1 MQNRVDIKNFIVQIE
16 RDFSVNE
23 WQVNGIHLWP
33 ILRIKLF
40 FYLIN
45 KIEFEAKVLPNQP
58 HTSNQRISPIRKL
71 LYRFKRKVKQL
82 NTIRHYLLW
91 KSKLPQKN
99 YLFLGGDVH
108 RVSHENSRFNRFFDV
123 LIDKYGIQEQSL
135 YLEYGNQ
142 ITKKQ
147 YHSER
152 VLFYEPFFVGYKF
165 LHRTSKSEVVFKWNG
180 FAEFKSFLTQNEMTK
195 DFIQNNDLSNLE
207 YWASELFL
215 PKIAFFK
222 TVLQK
227 IQPKQIHFLCY
238 YSEFNY
244 ALLVAAN
251 QAKITTVEMQHGPQ
265 TNIHLS
271 YGSWT
276 AIPERGYD
284 VLPRVFW
291 NWDESSATIL
301 KKWMQSN
308 PNYEVKVIGNPWLD
322 YWKTKSQV
330 YPHKDFIL
338 YSLQPNPITLD
349 QLFTPQLLECIRS
362 GEEIWFIRLH
372 PRQMHELD
380 AIVTLLT
387 KENLSDKVN
396 VTVATQ
402 DALPQLLANAKLHV
416 THSSGTAIEATF
428 FGLKTVL
435 LNEIGLVSF
444 PELLAKNQAI
454 YIDYLSED
462 FASKFKS
469 YLTGLDK
476 PENNTIFEQPII
488 SNLFP

>member
-23 WQVNGIHLWP
+23 WQVNGVHLWP

-45 KIEFEAKVLPNQP
+45 KIEFEAKGSSSQP
-58 HTSNQRISPIRKL
+58 HALNPTISPIRKL
-71 LYRFKRKVKQL
+71 LYRLKRKVKQL

-91 KSKLPQKN
+91 KNKLSQKD

-108 RVSHENSRFNRFFDV
+108 RVTHENTRFNRFFDV
-123 LIDKYGIQEQSL
+123 LIEQHGIQEQAL

-142 ITKKQ
+142 ITINQ

-152 VLFYEPFFVGYKF
+152 VLFYEPFFWGYKL
-165 LHRTSKSEVVFKWNG
+165 LHRTSKSEVVFQWNG
-180 FAEFKSFLTQNEMTK
+180 FAEFKSFLNQNEMTK

-207 YWASELFL
+207 YWAKEQFL

-222 TVLQK
+222 AILGI

-238 YSEFNY
+238 YFDFNY

-265 TNIHLS
+265 TDIHLS

-276 AIPERGYD
+276 AIPDQGYD
-284 VLPRVFW
+284 VLPRIFW
-291 NWDESSATIL
+291 NWDESSASIL

-322 YWKTKSQV
+322 YWKTKSQA

-362 GEEIWFIRLH
+362 GNEVWFIRLH
-372 PRQMHELD
+372 PRQMHEMD
-380 AIVTLLT
+380 AIVALLA
-387 KENLSDKVN
+387 KENLLDKVN
-396 VTVATQ
+396 ITAATQ
-402 DALPQLLANAKLHV
+402 DPLPQLLANAKLHV

-428 FGLKTVL
+428 FGLKTIL
-435 LNEIGLVSF
+435 LNEIGLASF

-454 YIDYLSED
+454 YIDYLSKD
-462 FASKFKS
+462 FITKFKS
-469 YLTGLDK
+469 YLAGLDK
-476 PENNTIFEQPII
+476 AENSTIFEQPII

>member
-45 KIEFEAKVLPNQP
+45 KIEFEAKGSSSQP
-58 HTSNQRISPIRKL
+58 QASNQTILPIRKL

-91 KSKLPQKN
+91 KNKLPQKD
-99 YLFLGGDVH
+99 YLFIGGDVH
-108 RVSHENSRFNRFFDV
+108 RVTHEKTRFNRFFDV
-123 LIDKYGIQEQSL
+123 LIEQHGIQEQAL

-142 ITKKQ
+142 IIKNQ
-147 YHSER
+147 YHPER
-152 VLFYEPFFVGYKF
+152 VLFYEPFFIGYKL
-165 LHRTSKSEVVFKWNG
+165 LHRSKNIKATFSWIG
-180 FAEFKSFLTQNEMTK
+180 FSAFQDFLESNEMTK
-195 DFIQNNDLSNLE
+195 DFIVQNDIPCLE
-207 YWASELFL
+207 YWAKEQFL
-215 PKIAFFK
+215 PKMAFFK
-222 TVLQK
+222 TILARIKPQ
-227 IQPKQIHFLCY
+227 QIHFLCY

-251 QAKITTVEMQHGPQ
+251 KAKITTVEMQHGPQ
-265 TNIHLS
+265 TDIHLS

-276 AIPERGYD
+276 VIPERGYD
-284 VLPRVFW
+284 VLPRIFW

-322 YWKTKSQV
+322 YWKNKSQA
-330 YPHKDFIL
+330 YSHKDFIL

-387 KENLSDKVN
+387 KENLLDKVN
-396 VTVATQ
+396 ITAATQ
-402 DALPQLLANAKLHV
+402 DPLPQLLANAKLHV

-444 PELLAKNQAI
+444 PELLAKQQAI

-469 YLTGLDK
+469 YLAGLDK
-476 PENNTIFEQPII
+476 LENNTIFEQPII